1 VPRSRDGSR
10 RRRRRPTYR
19 RRPREFYTLWIAATT
34 TYGVG
39 DVVSTIA
46 FLTYVPE
53 MDEANPIVVAAIDA
67 FGFAGLVVLK
77 IAVYLIMVWISVLG
91 ARDGDALL
99 YYFPPVLLTLVGL
112 FLTANNVYAMWL
124 VS

>member
-1 VPRSRDGSR
+1 V
-10 RRRRRPTYR
+10 
-19 RRPREFYTLWIAATT
+19 ATT

-53 MDEANPIVVAAIDA
+53 MEEANPIVVAAIDA
-67 FGFAGLVVLK
+67 FGFAGLVALK
-77 IAVYLIMVWISVLG
+77 IVVYLIMVWISVLG

-112 FLTANNVYAMWL
+112 FLTVNNVYAMWV